1 MDTDANKY
9 LAALT
14 APFSRDALGAQVP
27 DQYSF
32 PTTTQFVKCNYTI
45 SADSNGCCDFTLMPS
60 LYANLLFGVD
70 NVGSTGTTHHNCGGV
85 TVSDFNLE
93 NTFFPDWFV
102 AGVAQPAFVQNYY
115 EQYRIVGWGARVMPL
130 LAPLNQSGRLLFSST
145 PSGANSFPALALG
158 RVGALDNSVDLTPP
172 LITYNEVLAWNQLP
186 GTDAQGSGVQNIL
199 TTEIINVPSSIEFS
213 YSKLSLEGGMEWVSK
228 PTNAKV
234 LEWRTATNDTVVGSS
249 ANFGSINLGSS
260 ATCTVSNVLSID
272 ATDRGTAVRTAT
284 YALTGGINS
293 VLPQVGDYIDSID
306 DSSGFYTTF
315 RNYIIGVT
323 PTSGTPVLVPRINP
337 DVPTIS
343 IRVPK
348 VKCSSVLGAPNYS
361 DSLSFVV
368 PDVKNSVVLGNP
380 SFFSV
385 DDVLTGLSTD
395 LSTAVT
401 AVDPV
406 SSFDVFDSNVAV
418 LRPVHS
424 GISLMDSSSLVFDF
438 IIEYAIPS
446 FPYTYLC
453 STSTPGPYPADPV
466 WGVSLDPFPVVG
478 MQLYGSSATLFPPGT
493 TIVRVRD
500 YSPVISSVIPA
511 GFYTKSFCIEFSDP
525 CLYTGFPYS
534 MQWYNRIPS
543 NIFTDTNSSIDM
555 TGSPTTYTSSVVT
568 YPAGGDPTLNTVT
581 TYSVNEVSD
590 VYLPS
595 DASKVFVSGVESM
608 NSAVDP
614 PVQFN
619 SSDGTPTYFEY
630 SVAPSVIAFDS
641 YDNPPIQ
648 FDTDD
653 GSPDYDEIVIPNYVV
668 PLVFDSVTVT
678 NTGTLTF
685 AADVTIGGVGTV
697 NFKRTTLV
705 PSGVA
710 FLPEYVNTAG
720 WSNMSCRGVGL
731 PPSIGGSQVPV
742 LSVEVS
748 FHLEGV
754 SPVNRNSSGAFG
766 YNASKPY
773 SNKQFMDAAMDVAT
787 QQPMFRKFQESSA
800 NALAM
805 LSMMS

>member
-70 NVGSTGTTHHNCGGV
+70 STGSSGSNQSNCGGV
-85 TVSDFNLE
+85 NVSDFNLVDVYS
-93 NTFFPDWFV
+93 PDWFV

-145 PSGANSFPALALG
+145 PSGANSFPALSLG
-158 RVGALDNSVDLTPP
+158 RVGALDNVDSLPAP
-172 LITYNEVLAWNQLP
+172 LISYKDVLAWNQLP
-186 GTDAQGSGVQNIL
+186 GTDIQGSGVLNIL

-234 LEWRTATNDTVVGSS
+234 LEWRTATNDTVVANSS
-249 ANFGSINLGSS
+249 NFGSINLGSS
-260 ATCTVSNVLSID
+260 ATCTVENALTVD
-272 ATDRGTAVRTAT
+272 ATSRGSPVLTAT

-293 VLPQVGDYIDSID
+293 AIPQIGDYIDSIVG
-306 DSSGFYTTF
+306 SNSFVTVV
-315 RNYIIGVT
+315 RNYIVGVT
-323 PTSGTPVLVPRINP
+323 PTSGISLVPRINSL
-337 DVPTIS
+337 VPTITL
-343 IRVPK
+343 RVPK
-348 VKCSSVLGAPNYS
+348 VKVSTVLGTPHFNYT
-361 DSLSFVV
+361 
-368 PDVKNSVVLGNP
+368 
-380 SFFSV
+380 
-385 DDVLTGLSTD
+385 DDVLTGLSGDFNTSVVTSLVPD
-395 LSTAVT
+395 TSFDIYCGDATVRPVRPGVTVSPPAFNMLSMTGIPAGVT
-401 AVDPV
+401 TPNTYIFETNDGGPYPGDPYWDETV
-406 SSFDVFDSNVAV
+406 SSF
-418 LRPVHS
+418 
-424 GISLMDSSSLVFDF
+424 
-438 IIEYAIPS
+438 
-446 FPYTYLC
+446 
-453 STSTPGPYPADPV
+453 PGPGMFLFGTAAEIYFPAGTYMVFARAFARYATEAGPYALYNQTFIV
-466 WGVSLDPFPVVG
+466 
-478 MQLYGSSATLFPPGT
+478 QLSAAPITTLFFPTQFQFWDRVVSEVNDVSSCVDT
-493 TIVRVRD
+493 TV
-500 YSPVISSVIPA
+500 SALS
-511 GFYTKSFCIEFSDP
+511 
-525 CLYTGFPYS
+525 
-534 MQWYNRIPS
+534 
-543 NIFTDTNSSIDM
+543 TDNK
-555 TGSPTTYTSSVVT
+555 VVV
-568 YPAGGDPTLNTVT
+568 YPAGDGPALNTLF
-581 TYSVNEVSD
+581 TYSSTEVFE

-595 DASKVFVSGVESM
+595 VASKVDVI
-608 NSAVDP
+608 AVDS
-614 PVQFN
+614 FN
-619 SSDGTPTYFEY
+619 PDL
-630 SVAPSVIAFDS
+630 
-641 YDNPPIQ
+641 NPPIQ
-648 FDTDD
+648 FDTVD
-653 GSPDYDEIVIPNYVV
+653 GSPDFDEIVIPNYVV
-668 PLVFDSVTVT
+668 PLVFDSVDVSK
-678 NTGTLTF
+678 TGTITF
-685 AADVTIGGVGTV
+685 ASAVTIGGSNTV
-697 NFKRTTLV
+697 NFKRTSLV

-710 FLPEYVNTAG
+710 FLPEYTNTGG

-731 PPSIGGSQVPV
+731 PPAVGDVQVPV